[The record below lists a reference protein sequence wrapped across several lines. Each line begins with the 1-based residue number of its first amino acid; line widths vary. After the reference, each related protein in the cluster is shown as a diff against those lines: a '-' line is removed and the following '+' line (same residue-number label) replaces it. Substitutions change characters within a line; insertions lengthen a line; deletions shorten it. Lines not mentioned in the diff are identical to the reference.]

1 MSYRILK
8 ITVIIPLPVGEVTK
22 VIYPDDQADDI
33 ADYRAKVKEEYKA
46 DRVFLSYEEIP
57 MAFNLFKMKAKRV
70 IYSRLI
76 SKGNYEN
83 AKIEIELE
91 VEENE
96 SAGYVFQCAKEW
108 VENRIAVEK
117 ISDYKVEQAK
127 RVMEDKRNHTLAQ
140 IEEAEEV
147 LSKSKNIQD
156 DGLPF

>member
-1 MSYRILK
+1 
-8 ITVIIPLPVGEVTK
+8 
-22 VIYPDDQADDI
+22 
-33 ADYRAKVKEEYKA
+33 
-46 DRVFLSYEEIP
+46 
-57 MAFNLFKMKAKRV
+57 MKATKV

-91 VEENE
+91 VEQGEKASE
-96 SAGYVFQCAKEW
+96 VFLKAKEF

-117 ISDYKVEQAK
+117 LSDYKVQSAK

-147 LSKSKNIQD
+147 LKSYNAQD
-156 DGLPF
+156 ELPF

>member
-1 MSYRILK
+1 
-8 ITVIIPLPVGEVTK
+8 
-22 VIYPDDQADDI
+22 
-33 ADYRAKVKEEYKA
+33 
-46 DRVFLSYEEIP
+46 
-57 MAFNLFKMKAKRV
+57 MKAKRV

-96 SAGYVFQCAKEW
+96 SAGYVFKCAKEW

-117 ISDYKVEQAK
+117 LSDYKVEQAK
-127 RVMEDKRNHTLAQ
+127 RVMDDKRNHTLAQ

-147 LSKSKNIQD
+147 LSKSNNIQD
-156 DGLPF
+156 EGLPF

>member
-1 MSYRILK
+1 
-8 ITVIIPLPVGEVTK
+8 
-22 VIYPDDQADDI
+22 
-33 ADYRAKVKEEYKA
+33 
-46 DRVFLSYEEIP
+46 
-57 MAFNLFKMKAKRV
+57 MKAKRV

-76 SKGNYEN
+76 SKDNYEN

-117 ISDYKVEQAK
+117 LSDYKVVQAK
-127 RVMEDKRNHTLAQ
+127 RVMSDKRNHTLAQ

-156 DGLPF
+156 EGLPF